1 MGLPAVSHNT
11 LLHRFV
17 RPAVRRLAPT
27 AIRPNHITLLRIATG
42 LGAALAFAAGTTGW
56 IAVGAGLFAVSALL
70 DRADGEL
77 ARLTRRFSRL
87 GHVLDLV
94 ADFGADA
101 LAFIAMGYGARHGW
115 LGHWALW
122 LGASAAMG
130 VAVLFWHL
138 NRTVPGVR
146 HQHPVRPVDPDD
158 LVLTIP
164 LLACCVG
171 LAPVLLLAGT
181 ITPLAAAWLVA
192 EPLRVRRRVTAPA
205 E

>member
-1 MGLPAVSHNT
+1 MSHDT

-27 AIRPNHITLLRIATG
+27 AVRPNHITLLRIATG
-42 LGAALAFAAGTTGW
+42 LGAAMAFATGVTGW
-56 IAVGAGLFAVSALL
+56 IALGAGLFTVSALL

-94 ADFGADA
+94 ADCGADV
-101 LAFIAMGYGARHGW
+101 LAFLAMGYGARHGW
-115 LGHWALW
+115 LGHWAPV
-122 LGASAAMG
+122 LGLSAAFG
-130 VAVLFWHL
+130 VAALFWHL
-138 NRTVPGVR
+138 NRTVPGMLLR
-146 HQHPVRPVDPDD
+146 QHPVRPVDPDD

-164 LLACCVG
+164 LLACCFG
-171 LAPVLLLAGT
+171 LAPVLLLAGS
-181 ITPLAAAWLVA
+181 ITPLAAVFLVA
-192 EPLRVRRRVTAPA
+192 EPIRRRRRVAAPA